1 MNMSM
6 GIHDMDQQCTSE
18 KDHLIMSSYLALVQN
33 TMCCDKMMPIRFF
46 TNKAKSEDVLMEIQL
61 MVQEQSQ
68 FKVTSPP

>member
-33 TMCCDKMMPIRFF
+33 TMCCDMMPIRFF
-46 TNKAKSEDVLMEIQL
+46 TNKAKSDVLMEIQL